1 MTTLP
6 FYFRLSAPEVNTKQE
21 ETYVW
26 ILRELLSWDFNLQK
40 FYEIVTQDFHRAG
53 GDPCVDSVK
62 KSWNLVKTYGKTG
75 NE

>member
-1 MTTLP
+1 M
-6 FYFRLSAPEVNTKQE
+6 QG
-21 ETYVW
+21 
-26 ILRELLSWDFNLQK
+26 ILRDLLSSDFNLQK